1 VRENIQ
7 KGVILGC
14 GNRSNAGMDTVT
26 LMKNSMSMGGIVPE
40 VSWVSSHRLRQTSE
54 SEFLPKGGYTESSK
68 EGPSMGST
76 WEQGCDCEPG
86 GDSCNYEAEPVG
98 LPASLPG
105 VKGPRLEHC
114 KEEPSSVHKIWA

>member
-1 VRENIQ
+1 
-7 KGVILGC
+7 
-14 GNRSNAGMDTVT
+14 
-26 LMKNSMSMGGIVPE
+26 MSMGGIVPE